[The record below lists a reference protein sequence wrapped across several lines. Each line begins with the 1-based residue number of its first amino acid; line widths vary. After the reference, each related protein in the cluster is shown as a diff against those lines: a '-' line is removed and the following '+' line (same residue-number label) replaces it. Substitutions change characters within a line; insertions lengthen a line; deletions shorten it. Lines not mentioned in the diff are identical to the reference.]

1 MATIISRSFSIG
13 FATTILLFWGIF
25 SCSLVAQTT
34 KKIQKDLE
42 KANEDF
48 QREFY
53 SDARIKFQE
62 ILISA
67 PNNLEAIVKLA
78 ESNFYLENYNEA
90 LGNYSQ
96 ALQIDSVSNDTLYF
110 WTGITHKNL
119 GNCAQAIYWLNK
131 FKNKHVSQDYYFQ
144 RAQRDIEG
152 CENQG
157 KRNNIPYEL
166 RNVSFNSE
174 AADIFPAYREGL
186 EQTKEI
192 VFTSHRVENGK
203 GKFYSRLGQ
212 PNFSDLYAIEWLNDS
227 TFGAVPQNLGNLVNG
242 NGKQNT
248 GSATFADNGLT
259 MYFTMCNTKQ
269 NKEGCS
275 IYTSRYNTSRKSWGK
290 PELVEELAGK
300 KPLRTKKGKIKIV
313 PTDDANPSVTPDGNT
328 MYFSSDRPDGKG
340 GYDIWYSQRVG
351 TRWASPISLDTTIN
365 SRFDESSPFISS
377 DGTKIYF
384 SSNGWGGAGGFDVYS
399 SEKRDG
405 TWLPNL
411 NVGPPIN
418 SNADEIGAIWMRND
432 SLVYFSS
439 NRQGGRGS
447 YDIYWGKLTGVIG
460 GTLALQGLVRDRD
473 TQLPIPFSTAILFEK
488 DTEGFLIPLDTFSTG
503 PNADYYFDLEF
514 DKEYKV
520 LGNAPEYLANEI
532 EVSTEGVTAGILE
545 RNIDIALEPI
555 YTSLPIVLQNIY
567 YDFDEFYL
575 RDDAKRELDQI
586 VFLLQQ
592 NNNITIQMGSHTDSN
607 GSLQYNDRLSDN
619 RARSAVKYLI
629 DRGINPSRLTWFG
642 YGENEPLIYPEESDE
657 DEQANRR
664 TEFRILSIDFQ

>member
-1 MATIISRSFSIG
+1 MATFISRLYSTG
-13 FATTILLFWGIF
+13 FATLLVLTIGALPLKME
-25 SCSLVAQTT
+25 AQLS
-34 KKIQKDLE
+34 KKAQRTLE

-62 ILISA
+62 VLTEA
-67 PNNLEAIVKLA
+67 PNTLEAIVKLA

-90 LGNYSQ
+90 LANYTL
-96 ALQIDSVSNDTLYF
+96 ALGLDSVSNDTLFF

-119 GNCAQAIYWLNK
+119 GNCDQAIRWLNR
-131 FKNKHVSQDYYFQ
+131 FKAKHTAQDYYFL

-152 CENQG
+152 CKAVGSQQPM
-157 KRNNIPYEL
+157 PY
-166 RNVSFNSE
+166 RMQAVTFNSP
-174 AADIFPAYREGL
+174 AADIFPSYREGL
-186 EQTKEI
+186 QAEKEI
-192 VFTSHRVENGK
+192 VFTSHRTENGR

-212 PNFSDLYAIEWLNDS
+212 PNFSDLYSIDLVNDT
-227 TFGAVPQNLGNLVNG
+227 TFGAVPDNLGGVVNG
-242 NGKQNT
+242 SGKQNT

-275 IYTSRYNTSRKSWGK
+275 IYSSRYNVSRGNWGK
-290 PELVEELAGK
+290 PELVEELAGR
-300 KPLRTKKGKIKIV
+300 KPVRNKKGKIKTV
-313 PTDDANPSVTPDGNT
+313 PTDDANPTVTPDGNT
-328 MYFSSDRPDGKG
+328 IYFSSDRPDGKG

-351 TRWASPISLDTTIN
+351 TRWASPVPLDTAVN
-365 SRFDESSPFISS
+365 SRFDENSPNISS
-377 DGTKIYF
+377 DGTKLYF
-384 SSNGWGGAGGFDVYS
+384 ASNGWGGAGGFDIYS

-405 TWLPNL
+405 VWLPNV
-411 NVGPPIN
+411 NAGPPIN
-418 SNADEIGAIWMRND
+418 SNADEIGAIWLKND

-439 NRQGGRGS
+439 NRPGGQGS
-447 YDIYWGKLTGVIG
+447 YDIYWAKLTGVIG
-460 GTLALQGLVRDRD
+460 GNIALQGLVRDRD
-473 TQLPIPFSTAILFEK
+473 TQLPIPFATAILFEL
-488 DTEGFLIPLDTFSTG
+488 DDQGFLVPLDTFSTG

-514 DKEYKV
+514 EKQYKV

-532 EVSTEGVTAGILE
+532 EVSTAGETPGILE

-575 RDDAKRELDQI
+575 RTDAQRELDQ
-586 VFLLQQ
+586 VSFLLQQ
-592 NNNITIQMGSHTDSN
+592 NPNITIQMGSHTDTN
-607 GSLQYNDRLSDN
+607 GSIQYNEVLSNN

-629 DRGINPSRLTWFG
+629 DRGINPGRLTWFG
-642 YGENEPLIYPEESDE
+642 YGESEPLIFPEESDE